1 MDGFPI
7 LSTIAYLPL
16 LGALAIFFIPRVS
29 QDTSRRIAL
38 GASALTFVVS
48 LLLLFRFD
56 RNAEFQFQET
66 VSWLPGLG
74 VSYALGVDGI
84 AVLLIALTTLLSLI
98 AIIWS
103 WDTVNKRTPEYY
115 IALLLL
121 ETGMLGVF
129 MALDLFIFY
138 IFWELMLIPMA
149 LLIGVWG
156 STNRVYAAVKFFL
169 YTLFGSLLMLVAI
182 VATYQSYFNDT
193 GIRTLNVLELQ
204 NGDYGRTF
212 QFWVFAAFFAA
223 FAVKV
228 PMFPF
233 HTWLPD
239 AHVEAPTAAS
249 VILAAVMLKMGG
261 YGLLRFNL
269 PLYEQAARDWAPAI
283 VVLSIIGIL
292 YGALVALVQP
302 DMKKLIAYSSVSHMG
317 FVTLGIFV
325 FNLQGLDGAMM
336 VMLAHGFNTGGLFLL
351 VGVIYERAHTRQISA
366 FGGLATRMPA
376 FSAYFA
382 LFMFASIGL
391 PGLSGF
397 VGEFLVA
404 LGTWEYNPVA
414 AVFTF
419 AVVIFAAWYM
429 MWMFQRVVFGRAPGE
444 LPDPHDNALTTDE
457 RDALP
462 KERPV
467 GADQTHGDPHGHGAA
482 PVHGHATAFTGRP
495 PTASSLPEHVV
506 PYPVSGGSQDHPA
519 MPNAPAG
526 PEPVPA
532 VAAKPDAT
540 SDVHA
545 HAPAEVHSEVWPDLT
560 RKEALTLFPL
570 AVLTIVT
577 GIYPA
582 PILKICEPA
591 FERILAPFI

>member
-1 MDGFPI
+1 MDSFPL

-16 LGALAIFFIPRVS
+16 LGALIILFIPHVS
-29 QDTSRRIAL
+29 QATARIVALLAAL
-38 GASALTFVVS
+38 GSFVLS
-48 LLLLFRFD
+48 IILLFTFD
-56 RNAEFQFQET
+56 HTAEFQFREEFD
-66 VSWLPGLG
+66 WLPALG
-74 VSYALGVDGI
+74 VSYFMAVDGI
-84 AVLLIALTTLLSLI
+84 AVLLIALTTFFSLI
-98 AIIWS
+98 AIVWS
-103 WDTVNKRTPEYY
+103 WDTVNNRTREYY

-129 MALDLFIFY
+129 MALDLFLFY

-149 LLIGVWG
+149 LLIGIWG

-182 VATYQSYFNDT
+182 IATYQAYFNDT
-193 GIRTLNVLELQ
+193 GIRTLNVLELA

-212 QFWVFAAFFAA
+212 QFWVFAAFFIA

-228 PMFPF
+228 PLFPL

-269 PLYEQAARDWAPAI
+269 PLYPEASRDWAPWI
-283 VVLSIIGIL
+283 ILLSVIAIL
-292 YGALVALVQP
+292 YGAFVALVQP

-325 FNLQGLDGAMM
+325 FNMQGMDGAMM
-336 VMLAHGFNTGGLFLL
+336 VMLAHGLNTGALFLL
-351 VGVIYERAHTRQISA
+351 VGVIYERAHTRLISA

-376 FSAYFA
+376 YAAYFA

-404 LGTWEYNPVA
+404 LGAWEYNPRV

-429 MWMFQRVVFGRAPGE
+429 MLMFQRVVWGRAPGE
-444 LPDPHDNALTTDE
+444 APDPHDGELTTDE
-457 RDALP
+457 RDALHA
-462 KERPV
+462 ERPV
-467 GADQTHGDPHGHGAA
+467 GVDQAGGG
-482 PVHGHATAFTGRP
+482 HGHAPGTP
-495 PTASSLPEHVV
+495 LPVT
-506 PYPVSGGSQDHPA
+506 GGSRAHPVA
-519 MPNAPAG
+519 HGHEADDAAAPHTA
-526 PEPVPA
+526 
-532 VAAKPDAT
+532 DAPT
-540 SDVHA
+540 
-545 HAPAEVHSEVWPDLT
+545 EFWPDLT
-560 RKEALTLFPL
+560 KKEALTLFPL

-577 GIYPA
+577 GVYPR
-582 PILKICEPA
+582 PIFDIVEPA
-591 FERILAPFI
+591 FERILAPFL